1 MKEQFL
7 EKVTETLEIEGREL
21 QFSDNFKE
29 YDEWDSLNLLSMIA
43 MIDEDYGVVI
53 DSNAMSK
60 VQTLDELFQLIE
72 SNK

>member
-1 MKEQFL
+1 MKEHFL
-7 EKVTETLEIEGREL
+7 EKVRETLEIEGRNL
-21 QFSDNFKE
+21 QFSDRFKE
-29 YDEWDSLNLLSMIA
+29 YEEWDSLNLLSMIA

-60 VQTLDELFQLIE
+60 IQTLDELFQLIE

>member
-1 MKEQFL
+1 MKDQFL
-7 EKVTETLEIEGREL
+7 KKVKETLEIEDRDL
-21 QFSDNFKE
+21 QFSDNFKD
-29 YDEWDSLNLLSMIA
+29 YDEWDSLNLLSIIA

-60 VQTLDELFQLIE
+60 IQTLDELFQLIE

>member
-7 EKVTETLEIEGREL
+7 EKVKETLEIEGRDL

>member
-7 EKVTETLEIEGREL
+7 EKVKETLEIEGREL